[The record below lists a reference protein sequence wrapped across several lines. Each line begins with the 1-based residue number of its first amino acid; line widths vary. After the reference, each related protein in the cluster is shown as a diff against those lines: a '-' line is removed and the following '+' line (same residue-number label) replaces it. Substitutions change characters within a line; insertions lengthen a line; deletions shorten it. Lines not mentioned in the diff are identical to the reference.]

1 MENDLEY
8 DPRRKRRSV
17 SHRRVGRPR
26 VRTITRYVTRRRHRR
41 LDPGRRPLA
50 RTRMRRAF
58 GRAKR
63 PALSVMD
70 AVVGLLVGGI
80 GYGLL
85 NYAGKQVD
93 IRYPPPQ

>member
-1 MENDLEY
+1 
-8 DPRRKRRSV
+8 
-17 SHRRVGRPR
+17 
-26 VRTITRYVTRRRHRR
+26 
-41 LDPGRRPLA
+41 
-50 RTRMRRAF
+50 MRRAF